1 LKQRTRVLALLIALA
16 IVTFLDRMCISVAG
30 PQIQHD
36 LHINSVHWGWILSAF
51 VLAYGLFEIPSAA
64 LGDRTGHE
72 RVLTRIVSW
81 WSAFTALTG
90 LCQSFNQLLITRFL
104 FGMGEAGAY
113 PNIAGVIARWFAI
126 AERGRAQGWVWAAS
140 RLGGALSPILV
151 VSLIH
156 LTGWRF
162 TFLLFGVIGILWVI
176 IWRLCYRSLGS
187 PQYNSRIHEV
197 RWNLILKNP
206 QALLIFL
213 AYASYAWGS
222 WFFMSWFPTYL
233 VQGAGFT
240 ETQMG
245 IVSSLPFLFGIG
257 GNLLGGLATDRL
269 SIRYGLTIGR
279 KLIICTSLTIS
290 AFLILAMS
298 LTSKRDAIVVLSS
311 LGFGIM
317 DFMLPAAWALCLDI
331 GAEYSGALSGVMN
344 TGGQLGGVLC
354 TVLVGYILH
363 ATGSYRAPLCTIA
376 AMILLASLL
385 FSRVDPTRT
394 LTARKAHVYEPA

>member
-1 LKQRTRVLALLIALA
+1 MLTLLIALA

-72 RVLTRIVSW
+72 TVLTRIVSW

-113 PNIAGVIARWFAI
+113 PNIAGVIARWFA
-126 AERGRAQGWVWAAS
+126 AADRGRAQGWIWAAS

-156 LTGWRF
+156 ITGWRF
-162 TFLLFGVIGILWVI
+162 TFLLFGIIGILWVI
-176 IWRLCYRSLGS
+176 IWRLCYRSVGS
-187 PQYNSRIHEV
+187 PHYNCGRHEI
-197 RWNLILKNP
+197 RWNLILKNQ

-213 AYASYAWGS
+213 AYACYAWGS

-245 IVSSLPFLFGIG
+245 IFSSLPFLFGIG
-257 GNLLGGLATDRL
+257 GNLLGGLFTDRL

-279 KLIICTSLTIS
+279 KLVICASLTTS
-290 AFLILAMS
+290 AFLILGMS
-298 LTSKRDAIVVLSS
+298 LTGNREGIVVLSS

-354 TVLVGYILH
+354 TLMVGYILH
-363 ATGSYRAPLCTIA
+363 ITGTYRAPLCTIA
-376 AMILLASLL
+376 AMVLLSALL

-394 LTARKAHVYEPA
+394 LTAGKAHIYQAT